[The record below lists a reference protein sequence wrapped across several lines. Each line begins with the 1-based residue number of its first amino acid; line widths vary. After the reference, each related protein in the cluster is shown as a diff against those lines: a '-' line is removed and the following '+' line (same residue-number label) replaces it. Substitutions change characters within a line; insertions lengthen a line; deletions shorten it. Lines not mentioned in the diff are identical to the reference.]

1 MFDFIKK
8 IFIRLLTSLVNASKH
23 TKCIFISYHKCTTQP
38 ILTNLHPNE
47 YNQGFCYYPFAFN
60 LDRSAASY
68 NTLNDLSNKV
78 RVTSKTENL
87 NLSVFNI
94 IAGINKSK
102 TLTKHMSCECK
113 CKFDGRKCNS
123 DQR

>member
-23 TKCIFISYHKCTTQP
+23 TKCIFTSYHKCTTQP

-60 LDRSAASY
+60 LDRYAASC

-78 RVTSKTENL
+78 CVTSKTENL

-123 DQR
+123 NQK